1 MLVTFSMLRIRH
13 QRLEIL
19 VNINRLQDPSQ
30 TLVSPTE
37 SLRIGYRSRVKL
49 FLPFVKLRD
58 KTNSNFSPSSG
69 FEVFLY
75 LLLFVNIECY
85 EIEPGKLKLSRYNKS
100 QRT

>member
-1 MLVTFSMLRIRH
+1 MKRHGNLWPQIVTWDNLLLAARYAQKGKRLRDNV
-13 QRLEIL
+13 LEFNYNL
-19 VNINRLQDPSQ
+19 ETNIFKLQA
-30 TLVSPTE
+30 E
-37 SLRIGYRSRVKL
+37 
-49 FLPFVKLRD
+49 LRD
-58 KTNSNFSPSSG
+58 KTYSNFSPSSG

>member
-1 MLVTFSMLRIRH
+1 MLVTFSILRMRH
-13 QRLEIL
+13 QRLEISA
-19 VNINRLQDPSQ
+19 NINRLQHPL
-30 TLVSPTE
+30 TLVSPTGT
-37 SLRIGYRSRVKL
+37 LRTGYRVRVKL